1 MRSQLE
7 RLFSLI
13 YRRERRCMDCL
24 EKVKR
29 GSDGK
34 ARISPQEAAEEL
46 FKKEAPERQLLCFL
60 LLVSLDNELATD
72 IITDLG
78 VRGDGAVSVDESL
91 LIIGDELD
99 GLCEYSR
106 IRTIKLIE
114 DSRQKNKI
122 IRIKE
127 IT

>member
-1 MRSQLE
+1 
-7 RLFSLI
+7 
-13 YRRERRCMDCL
+13 MDCL
-24 EKVKR
+24 EKVKK

-46 FKKEAPERQLLCFL
+46 FRKEVPERQLLCFL

-91 LIIGDELD
+91 LIIGDKLD